1 MKMFM
6 RERFVFSNDVMPSNK
21 LELLYYKMIV
31 LVSLV
36 IIKSCVMILLLLI
49 CHNLSTNLILFLPIL
64 LIVLKLELSIL

>member
-64 LIVLKLELSIL
+64 